1 MSNLRSKILEQF
13 IERTI
18 YEQADVVLMRGKILS
33 GSVVTPGHL
42 NLISDGDI

>member
-1 MSNLRSKILEQF
+1 MSNLHSKILEQF

-33 GSVVTPGHL
+33 GSVTPGHL